1 MNETNKKTTKTP
13 VVISEYGKERE
24 IRGKYCPDRTFTCP
38 ICGISRFHSIS
49 ILKVH
54 AKEIHGKDI
63 DTLTLPMRGEEYSRL
78 KSHISSL

>member
-38 ICGISRFHSIS
+38 ICGISFHYIS

-54 AKEIHGKDI
+54 VKEIHGKDI
-63 DTLTLPMRGEEYSRL
+63 DTIALPIQGEEYPRL
-78 KSHISSL
+78 